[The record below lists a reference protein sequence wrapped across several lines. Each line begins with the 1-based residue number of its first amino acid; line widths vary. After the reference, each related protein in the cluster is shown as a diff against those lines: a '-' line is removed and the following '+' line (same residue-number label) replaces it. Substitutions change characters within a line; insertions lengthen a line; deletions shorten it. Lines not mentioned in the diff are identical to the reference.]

1 MSGRYTGSVVV
12 ATASE
17 CVSDLNSQ
25 LREPSGCYSPSFA
38 EHAAAWE
45 SSPDVLV
52 LDSIW
57 PDSDLEYATQPT

>member
-25 LREPSGCYSPSFA
+25 LGEPSGYYSPSYA
-38 EHAAAWE
+38 ERAAA
-45 SSPDVLV
+45 
-52 LDSIW
+52 
-57 PDSDLEYATQPT
+57 